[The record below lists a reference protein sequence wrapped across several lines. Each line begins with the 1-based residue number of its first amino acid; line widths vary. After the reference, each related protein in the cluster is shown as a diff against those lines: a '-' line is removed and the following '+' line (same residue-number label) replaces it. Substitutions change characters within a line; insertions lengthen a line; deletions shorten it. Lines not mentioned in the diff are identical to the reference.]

1 MCDKLFVKMDV
12 TAATGPAWDN
22 WHWYWPLGELLSKQQ
37 HNFERIFPLLF
48 WGKIN
53 CSNSVKCNM
62 SHRQIILHFFEGHTN
77 SVSLLKRHNRMIFRS
92 SNTLFSHMKTPIP
105 IELLPTLKMGFFWR
119 SSGGWWYHAS
129 SLSVRLLF
137 KPLFEFSFWGLTQNG
152 FRGKSSVDYVS
163 HLQLLFR

>member
-1 MCDKLFVKMDV
+1 MWDKLFVKMDV

-119 SSGGWWYHAS
+119 SSGGIMPRHCRSDY
-129 SLSVRLLF
+129 
-137 KPLFEFSFWGLTQNG
+137 FSNHCLN
-152 FRGKSSVDYVS
+152 S
-163 HLQLLFR
+163 HFGG